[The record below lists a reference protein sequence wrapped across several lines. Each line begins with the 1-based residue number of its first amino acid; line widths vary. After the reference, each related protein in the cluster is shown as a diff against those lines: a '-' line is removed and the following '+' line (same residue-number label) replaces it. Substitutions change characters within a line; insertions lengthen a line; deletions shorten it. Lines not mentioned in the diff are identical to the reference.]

1 MAPAVVG
8 IEAYYRGGQK
18 MEGDVIY
25 SSELYVMATYSDG
38 SVKEINEGW
47 SSPDVGMILTGSNRV
62 VTMYY
67 DNYSSSFN
75 LPIAPA
81 PTVETPAETPAAPVE
96 TPAAPAAPAE
106 TPAPAVTPAAPTRD
120 YRSEIVAYATSW
132 VGRCSYVWGGTTLA
146 VGGQVDCSGFTMC
159 VYRDVAGISLPHYSY
174 SQRNCGTA
182 VSYEQLRA
190 GDLVLFEG
198 HVGIYIGG
206 GMMVHAKSAE
216 TGIVIDSVFYNPNKQ
231 PIGYRS
237 LLP

>member
-1 MAPAVVG
+1 
-8 IEAYYRGGQK
+8 
-18 MEGDVIY
+18 
-25 SSELYVMATYSDG
+25 
-38 SVKEINEGW
+38 
-47 SSPDVGMILTGSNRV
+47 
-62 VTMYY
+62 
-67 DNYSSSFN
+67 
-75 LPIAPA
+75 
-81 PTVETPAETPAAPVE
+81 
-96 TPAAPAAPAE
+96 
-106 TPAPAVTPAAPTRD
+106 
-120 YRSEIVAYATSW
+120 
-132 VGRCSYVWGGTTLA
+132 
-146 VGGQVDCSGFTMC
+146 MC